1 MKYEVVVP
9 PEIDQ
14 RLAAQADA
22 SGQDVVHLIQIAIVR
37 FVGDTAPTT
46 EPEWSPEMRQRRSE
60 LIDKDIAGTITVTER
75 LELVDL
81 DRKGNAYY
89 DRVAAP
95 PMNGAR
101 ILHQKLTQLRG
112 HQ

>member
-14 RLAAQADA
+14 RLAAQANA
-22 SGQDVVHLIQIAIVR
+22 CGQDVIHLIQIAIVR
-37 FVGDTAPTT
+37 FVGDAGPVT
-46 EPEWSPEMRQRRSE
+46 EPEWSAEMQQRRSE
-60 LIDKDIAGTITVTER
+60 LIDQDIAGTITLMER
-75 LELVDL
+75 WELADL
-81 DRKGNAYY
+81 DRKGHAYY

-95 PMNGAR
+95 PMDGAR